1 MGLFDGLNS
10 LLFPDNNICL
20 FCREKIEVD
29 APYFLCKDCIDK
41 LEFLNREVNIDSPY
55 LESAVYSLFFNEY
68 IREKIYK
75 YKYYRCSYL
84 YKTFGEIL
92 IESIEKVELFQN
104 IDIITFV
111 PIHKQRK
118 AQRGFD
124 QSELMA
130 KYIGE
135 SLDIKV
141 SVGNLE
147 RTKNTLAQNKLS
159 RSERFQNIS
168 GAFKIKDVDEFSN
181 KEVLLIDDIITTGV
195 TLSECGKVLLDSGG
209 KKVYALAITSGKNR

>member
-29 APYFLCKDCIDK
+29 APYFLCQDCIDK
-41 LEFLNREVNIDSPY
+41 LKFLNKEINIDSPY
-55 LESAVYSLFFNEY
+55 IENGIYSLFFNEY
-68 IREKIYK
+68 VREKIYK

-92 IESIEKVELFQN
+92 KQSIESVGLFKN
-104 IDIITFV
+104 IDIITYV
-111 PIHKQRK
+111 PIHRKRK

-124 QSELMA
+124 QSELVA
-130 KYIGE
+130 QYIGQ

-141 SVGNLE
+141 SVGNLV
-147 RTKNTLAQNKLS
+147 RTKNTMAQNKLS
-159 RSERFQNIS
+159 RSRRLENIS
-168 GAFKIKDVDEFSN
+168 GAFKIKYEDEFFD
-181 KEVLLIDDIITTGV
+181 KEILLIDDIITTGV
-195 TLSECGKVLLDSGG
+195 TLNECGKVLLESGG